1 MGGWGHIGVAQGPRP
16 ASHSRI
22 ETLWLPPGR
31 MGDPFGRWSSS
42 PSRSEYDD
50 RSPLRRS
57 NSFVRLTGKTIYN
70 QRKDY
75 GQTLLKLQNDFQHHV
90 EHLLT
95 MHLERELRSAEDCLG
110 RLKELEEQGRIWGQD
125 VILEVKDQ
133 ELVLSDVESKEELE
147 AFPLGSVQGCS
158 AGLGNAVLAVRVQE
172 RSPPRSSVLLF
183 QCERL
188 GAETL
193 RSSLEKVLRQRKE
206 EQSDHHGHRYG
217 GPHSHPRHRPAPTPY
232 PHPAPPPTLSSPS
245 PSPSRWPRS
254 SPDSPPSPAPPYAAP
269 ERWAES
275 PEPDPY
281 VFPRRGASP
290 QRGLLASDYRESR
303 PGREAPHRASVSPG
317 AGLMLGT
324 PVPPGAPD
332 APRMARPRAPAQA
345 VSEAERDV
353 EILNHVLG
361 DLELFMGR
369 LQAALSSA
377 STKKKPKKPG
387 RKGGGVPG
395 GLLGALPVPAPGSAP
410 PALPPRDE
418 YTDFFQKV
426 KYALNLLGRSHL
438 YVTDPDPL
446 ELLRLIFSALSFA
459 LEHSPS
465 PGLAPAVRSPLL
477 LPEALQ
483 LLEESLGDEDYGVW
497 KSLGTAWNK
506 SRAEYPESAP
516 VPAYTPVFSD
526 GWLPPVME
534 QERRGGL
541 QDTPAPASVSPTP
554 LRRPSPS
561 LPPAQAPAPAWRDN
575 PSRES
580 PLPAQGLV
588 RALYDFQARNSQEL
602 SVRRG
607 DTLQVLDQQR
617 KWWLVQDERGD
628 RGHVPGNIL
637 EPVPEPGRSAWQDSP
652 PTLQPS
658 SSPAEVTA
666 WLMDKGFSRITRV
679 GPFGAGG
686 EPGSPR
692 PARSTVRTLGVLRGH
707 ELLQM
712 SPAELRGVCPE
723 EWRRV
728 LFKLSPIRTSLGI
741 GPRD

>member
-1 MGGWGHIGVAQGPRP
+1 
-16 ASHSRI
+16 
-22 ETLWLPPGR
+22 

-50 RSPLRRS
+50 RTPLRHS
-57 NSFVRLTGKTIYN
+57 NSFVRLTGKSIYN

-95 MHLERELRSAEDCLG
+95 MPLERELRSAEDCLG
-110 RLKELEEQGRIWGQD
+110 RLKDLEEQGRVWGQD

-158 AGLGNAVLAVRVQE
+158 AGLDNAVLAVRVQE
-172 RSPPRSSVLLF
+172 RNPPRSSVLLF
-183 QCERL
+183 QCEHL

-206 EQSDHHGHRYG
+206 EQSSHYGHTYG
-217 GPHSHPRHRPAPTPY
+217 G
-232 PHPAPPPTLSSPS
+232 
-245 PSPSRWPRS
+245 
-254 SPDSPPSPAPPYAAP
+254 PDSPPSPAPPYAAP
-269 ERWAES
+269 ERWAEP
-275 PEPDPY
+275 PEPDSY
-281 VFPRRGASP
+281 VPPRRGAPP
-290 QRGLLASDYRESR
+290 QRGLLSSDY
-303 PGREAPHRASVSPG
+303 PHTAPPHP
-317 AGLMLGT
+317 
-324 PVPPGAPD
+324 
-332 APRMARPRAPAQA
+332 Q
-345 VSEAERDV
+345 

-361 DLELFMGR
+361 DLERFMGR
-369 LQAALSSA
+369 LKTALSSA
-377 STKKKPKKPG
+377 STKKKLKK
-387 RKGGGVPG
+387 
-395 GLLGALPVPAPGSAP
+395 
-410 PALPPRDE
+410 PALPPKDA

-438 YVTDPDPL
+438 YVADPDPL
-446 ELLRLIFSALSFA
+446 ELLRLIFSALSFVLA
-459 LEHSPS
+459 HCPS
-465 PGLAPAVRSPLL
+465 PGLAPAVQSPLL
-477 LPEALQ
+477 LPEALEF
-483 LLEESLGDEDYGVW
+483 LEENLGDDDYSVW
-497 KSLGTAWNK
+497 KSLGLAWNK
-506 SRAEYPESAP
+506 SRAEYPNSAL
-516 VPAYTPVFSD
+516 VPGYIPVFSD
-526 GWLPPVME
+526 GWLPPMME

-541 QDTPAPASVSPTP
+541 QDTPPPASVSPTH
-554 LRRPSPS
+554 LRHPSPS
-561 LPPAQAPAPAWRDN
+561 LPPAQAPAGGWRDN
-575 PSRES
+575 PSQES

-602 SVRRG
+602 SVRKG

-637 EPVPEPGRSAWQDSP
+637 EPLPEPGHSARQDSP
-652 PTLQPS
+652 PTLQPN

-666 WLMDKGFSRITRV
+666 WLMDKGFSRI
-679 GPFGAGG
+679 
-686 EPGSPR
+686 
-692 PARSTVRTLGVLRGH
+692 TVRTLGVLRGH